1 MNNYLQ
7 YDKTAREQLTKMT
20 RMLMAA
26 ANDKDF
32 STISF
37 MLDEDREA

>member
-1 MNNYLQ
+1 MKDYLH

-20 RMLMAA
+20 RMLIAA
-26 ANDKDF
+26 ASDKDF

-37 MLDEDREA
+37 MLEDDK